1 MDKLDGLTMD
11 LESANKDKLRTVFPE
26 YFTEGRLDIDK
37 LLSLCGEYITDDFEK
52 YEFKWNGKSEC
63 LRLAQKRS
71 TNTLRPVPG
80 DSVNWER
87 LKTSTL
93 RATIWRS

>member
-37 LLSLCGEYITDDFEK
+37 LLSL
-52 YEFKWNGKSEC
+52 
-63 LRLAQKRS
+63 
-71 TNTLRPVPG
+71 
-80 DSVNWER
+80 
-87 LKTSTL
+87 
-93 RATIWRS
+93 

>member
-52 YEFKWNGKSEC
+52 YEFKWNGKSDC

-80 DSVNWER
+80 DSVN
-87 LKTSTL
+87 LSL
-93 RATIWRS
+93 IHI